1 MAWPSSKNEHPVL
14 AKNHAILQRIRCIPQ
29 WPSEKK
35 TMDNINNNIKSLKI
49 NAELAFDEH
58 KFRKA
63 TQYLLNV
70 SNPR

>member
-1 MAWPSSKNEHPVL
+1 MLYYNVLGAYRSGHP
-14 AKNHAILQRIRCIPQ
+14 K
-29 WPSEKK
+29 KK

>member
-1 MAWPSSKNEHPVL
+1 
-14 AKNHAILQRIRCIPQ
+14 
-29 WPSEKK
+29 
-35 TMDNINNNIKSLKI
+35 MDNINNNIKSLKI